1 MSATDRQNRLLLA
14 EDWKKVYQSFRNAD
28 FQSYDFDNLRR
39 TMISYLR
46 QNYPEDFN
54 DYIESSEY
62 LALIDLIAFLG
73 QNLSFRID
81 LNARDNFLELAER
94 RESVL
99 RLARLLSY
107 NPKRNLPA
115 NGLLKVTSIRTSENI
130 VDSNGLGLA
139 GQSIVWNDPTNTN
152 WYEQFIKIFNAAQPV
167 NNVFGKPI
175 KNQRVNNIPS
185 EQYKFNAVNT
195 DLPKYSFRKSIQGT
209 GHPFEIVSADIQD
222 GNIIEDLPVI
232 GNNFGI
238 IYRNDGAGPSS
249 VNTGFFVHLRQ
260 GTLDSG
266 EFTITSP
273 VANQVIDIDAQNI
286 NNTDVWLYKLDN
298 RGRETEYWTKV
309 DALEGNNIIYNSV
322 NKNIRNLYSVLTRV
336 DDRINLIFSDGV
348 FGNLPKGRFRV
359 YYRTSANKTMAI
371 RPQDMLGVSIQI
383 PYLSRNNTSETLS
396 MTFELGYTI
405 SNASPTETNES
416 IKQNAP
422 STYYTQNRLITAE
435 DYNVG
440 PLAVSQEI
448 VKTKAVNRT
457 ASGISRYYDLLDAT
471 GKYSTTNLYGADGI
485 VYKEYYDSTNQF
497 TFNTQ
502 TDIEG
507 AIVNTVEPILKNR
520 KTLNYYYDKFP
531 DILVTDLGASFEQA
545 TSDTNRSTGVLKDID
560 ETNLSV
566 GTFTANSLK
575 YIENGT
581 LCKFIAPEGQHFM
594 ANGTLMAGAP
604 DHIGSKT
611 YIWTKVVGVIGNGTE
626 INETTGQG
634 SIIFNDVIPT
644 GAVLTQIVPKL
655 ANNLLDSVKT
665 QIIDQAFN
673 YNAFGLRYD
682 ITTRNW
688 RLITESNL
696 NISAPFSTGKTGDI
710 SNQQLDASWLLL
722 FQTDGEKYTITSRGL
737 RYVFESDEE
746 LKFFFDGAKKI
757 FDNKTG
763 KIVKDRI
770 TVLSINTKPDDVAP
784 FTTPFDW
791 EIVEEFRDKE
801 GYVDSKK
808 VQVGF
813 FDSDDDGVVD
823 DPEIFVEIVKELVN
837 PNTKYIFQEKYLT
850 SDGVEDFRYI
860 KNTNNLIRIVESEV
874 AIGAF
879 SAYNNGQIFYITSQD
894 IFKVLNSTTNS
905 LTLTN
910 NYKAFRGRDDLKFQ
924 YIHAADSTTRI
935 DPSSS
940 NIMDIFMLTKTYDT
954 QFRLWI
960 NGALNSMPLP
970 PSSDSIFRDY
980 GSEINKIKSISDE
993 IIYHPVKYKV
1003 LFGSK
1008 AETNLQATFKV
1019 VKNPNIVL
1027 DSNEIKSRIIS
1038 AVNQYF
1044 TLDNWEFGE
1053 TFYFSELSTYVMSQ
1067 LAPDIVT
1074 LVIVPKT
1081 ASSTFGSLYEIK
1093 AESDEIF
1100 ISGATVSDVEI
1111 IDTITASRLNASGNV
1126 ITSDSSAESNTTIQ
1140 SSSSS
1145 ASNSASSSSS
1155 SSSSSTGSSY

>member
-39 TMISYLR
+39 TMINYLR

-107 NPKRNLPA
+107 NPKRNIAA
-115 NGLLKVTSIRTSENI
+115 NGLLKVTSIKTTENV
-130 VDSNGLGLA
+130 VDSNGLQLA
-139 GQSIVWNDPTNTN
+139 GQAIVWNDPTNTN

-175 KNQRVNNIPS
+175 KSERVNNIPS

-195 DLPKYSFRKSIQGT
+195 DIPKYSFRKTIQGN
-209 GHPFEIVSADIQD
+209 GHPFEIVSADIEN
-222 GNIIEDLPVI
+222 GNIVEDLPVI

-260 GTLDSG
+260 GVLDSG
-266 EFTITSP
+266 EFRIDSP
-273 VANQVIDIDAQNI
+273 VANQVISVDAQNI
-286 NNTDVWLYKLDN
+286 NNSDVWLFGLDN
-298 RGRETEYWTKV
+298 RGRETDYWTKV
-309 DALEGNNIIYNSV
+309 DAVEGNNIIYNSV
-322 NKNIRNLYSVLTRV
+322 NKNIRNVYSVLTRV

-348 FGNLPKGRFRV
+348 FGDLPKGRFRV
-359 YYRTSANKTMAI
+359 YYRTSANRQMAI
-371 RPQDMLGVSIQI
+371 RPQDMLGITIQI
-383 PYLSRNNTSETLS
+383 PYLSRNNTRETVS

-405 SNASPTETNES
+405 SNASPTETSES

-422 STYYTQNRLITAE
+422 ATYYTQNRLITAE

-448 VKTKAVNRT
+448 VKTKAVNRI

-471 GKYSTTNLYGADGI
+471 GKYSTTNLFGADGI
-485 VYKEYYDSTNQF
+485 VYKEFYDSTDQF
-497 TFNTQ
+497 TFTTQ

-531 DILVTDLGASFEQA
+531 DILVTDLGASFEQSTA
-545 TSDTNRSTGVLKDID
+545 ETNRSTGVLKDID
-560 ETNLSV
+560 GTNLSV

-575 YIENGT
+575 YVENGT
-581 LCKFIAPEGQHFM
+581 LCKFVAPEGKHFM
-594 ANGTLMAGAP
+594 ADGTLMDGEP
-604 DHIGSKT
+604 DHIGSKN
-611 YIWTKVVGVIGNGTE
+611 YVWTKVVGVVGNGTE
-626 INETTGQG
+626 INSLTNQG
-634 SIIFNDVIPT
+634 PIVFNDIIPT
-644 GAVLTQIVPKL
+644 GAILTQIVPKL
-655 ANNLLDSVKT
+655 ANSLLDSVKT
-665 QIIDQAFN
+665 QIIDQAFS

-682 ITTRNW
+682 VVTRNW

-696 NISAPFSTGKTGDI
+696 NVSSPFSTGKTGDI

-737 RYVFESDEE
+737 RYIFESDQE
-746 LKFFFDGAKKI
+746 LKFFFDGKSRI
-757 FDNKTG
+757 YNNKTG
-763 KIVKDRI
+763 KIIKDKI
-770 TVLSINTKPDDVAP
+770 TVLKINTKPDSLSP
-784 FTTPFDW
+784 FTIPFNW
-791 EIVEEFRDKE
+791 EIVEEFRDRE

-813 FDSDDDGVVD
+813 YDSDDDGVVD
-823 DPEIFVEIVKELVN
+823 DPEIFTEIVQESVN
-837 PNTKYIFQEKYLT
+837 PATKYIFQEKYLT
-850 SDGVEDFRYI
+850 SDGVEDYRYI
-860 KNTNNLIRIVESEV
+860 SKTNSNIKIVESEV

-879 SAYNNGQIFYITSQD
+879 SAYENGQTFYITTQD
-894 IFKVLNSTTNS
+894 IFKVLNTSTNS
-905 LTLTN
+905 LSLTN
-910 NYKAFRGRDDLKFQ
+910 NYKAFIGRDGLKFQ
-924 YIHAADSTTRI
+924 YIHAADSTARI

-954 QFRLWI
+954 QFRLWL

-1008 AETNLQATFKV
+1008 AESSLQATFKV
-1019 VKNPNIVL
+1019 VKNPDLVL
-1027 DSNEIKSRIIS
+1027 DNNDIKSRIIS
-1038 AVNQYF
+1038 AINQYF

-1053 TFYFSELSTYVMSQ
+1053 TFYFSELSTYVMNK
-1067 LAPDIVT
+1067 LAPDVVT

-1081 ASSTFGSLYEIK
+1081 ASSTFGSLFEIK

-1100 ISGATVSDVEI
+1100 ISGATVADVEI
-1111 IDTITASRLNASGNV
+1111 IDSLTASRLNASGNV
-1126 ITSDSSAESNTTIQ
+1126 ITAATSVESNTSIQ
-1140 SSSSS
+1140 
-1145 ASNSASSSSS
+1145 SSSSS
-1155 SSSSSTGSSY
+1155 SSSGGSSY